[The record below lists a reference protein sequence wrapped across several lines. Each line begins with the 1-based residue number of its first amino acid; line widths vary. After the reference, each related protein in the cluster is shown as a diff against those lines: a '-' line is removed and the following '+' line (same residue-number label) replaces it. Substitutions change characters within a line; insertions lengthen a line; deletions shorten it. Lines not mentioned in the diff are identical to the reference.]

1 MINIWNLCN
10 NDDDDDED
18 DNDEHKIKI
27 KKDEEEFNEVER
39 VIGISS

>member
-10 NDDDDDED
+10 NNDDDED

-27 KKDEEEFNEVER
+27 KKEEEFNEVER